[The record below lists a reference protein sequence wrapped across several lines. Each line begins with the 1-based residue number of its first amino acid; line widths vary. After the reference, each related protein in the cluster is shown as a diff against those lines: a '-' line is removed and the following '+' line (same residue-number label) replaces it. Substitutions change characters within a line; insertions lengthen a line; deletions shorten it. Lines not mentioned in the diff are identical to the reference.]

1 MIREID
7 PRYATPA
14 RGDAI
19 DACLSVAPDGAG
31 GIVATS
37 IAASEGWVVGPPKTP
52 RDPELGIVT
61 RPAGGGI
68 RRRLRTLPGLLEDA
82 LFLLLVVWLFA
93 VIVLVLGAPVALLVR
108 LASAMIKLL

>member
-1 MIREID
+1 M
-7 PRYATPA
+7 
-14 RGDAI
+14 
-19 DACLSVAPDGAG
+19 V
-31 GIVATS
+31 
-37 IAASEGWVVGPPKTP
+37 
-52 RDPELGIVT
+52 
-61 RPAGGGI
+61 AGGGI

>member
-1 MIREID
+1 V
-7 PRYATPA
+7 T
-14 RGDAI
+14 
-19 DACLSVAPDGAG
+19 
-31 GIVATS
+31 TS

-52 RDPELGIVT
+52 HGPEPGIVM
-61 RPAGGGI
+61 RPARGGI

-108 LASAMIKLL
+108 LVSEMIKLL